1 MSAPA
6 AGGTALHTAVDSNM
20 RDSVRVL
27 VEECGARL
35 DQVRLGM
42 VMVMMMVMMMI
53 MRIMIMM
60 MVMVCASC

>member
-42 VMVMMMVMMMI
+42 VMMMVMMM
-53 MRIMIMM
+53 MM
-60 MVMVCASC
+60 MCASC

>member
-1 MSAPA
+1 
-6 AGGTALHTAVDSNM
+6 M

-42 VMVMMMVMMMI
+42 VMVMMMVMMI
-53 MRIMIMM
+53 VMM
-60 MVMVCASC
+60 MMMMMMMCASC

>member
-35 DQVRLGM
+35 GQVRLGM
-42 VMVMMMVMMMI
+42 VMVMMVMMMVMMM
-53 MRIMIMM
+53 MM
-60 MVMVCASC
+60 MMCASC